1 MQTHKTRTVQSEG
14 TISAQVL
21 RWERESVVCFRN
33 EEELSMAGG
42 TQEKDRK
49 KEVRR
54 EGWREGRKKGQD
66 KAERERK
73 NLKLVFR
80 SLLFGNE
87 EEGRGPDSVPSLF
100 LSQSSGLGHLDSPL
114 LVLLHAS

>member
-73 NLKLVFR
+73 LEACVQEPSVWKRGGGKR
-80 SLLFGNE
+80 S
-87 EEGRGPDSVPSLF
+87 
-100 LSQSSGLGHLDSPL
+100 
-114 LVLLHAS
+114 